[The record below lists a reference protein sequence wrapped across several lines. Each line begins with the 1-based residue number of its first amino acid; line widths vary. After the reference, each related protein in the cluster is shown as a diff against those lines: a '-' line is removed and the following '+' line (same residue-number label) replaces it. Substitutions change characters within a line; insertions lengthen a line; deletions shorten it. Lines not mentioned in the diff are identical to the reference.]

1 MVYFKGHRK
10 VPLISEGNMRLAA
23 QTATEMNK
31 MQKALAELSE
41 MDELAARRSPFHQL
55 HPAAKLLT
63 TIVYILVTLSF
74 DKYDLSGIVPMV
86 LWPVLM
92 FTVSGVNVRTCFY
105 KLRIVL
111 PLVMAVGLFNPFFD
125 KEILVNIGGVGVSG
139 GVISMITLMLKGVF
153 CLMASFLLMATT
165 KIDSLCAALRK
176 LHVPAMMVSLLQLTY
191 RYVGVMTEELAVM
204 TDAYYLR
211 APGQKGIHISAWG
224 SFLGQLL
231 LRSMDRAQELFSSMM
246 LRGYHEHFHYADIDR
261 FKMRDAL
268 FMAGCILFFLILR
281 YGSIAQLIGGLIVR

>member
-1 MVYFKGHRK
+1 MPFIGEKA
-10 VPLISEGNMRLAA
+10 SF
-23 QTATEMNK
+23 MNK

-41 MDELAARRSPFHQL
+41 MDELAAMRSPVHRL
-55 HPAAKLLT
+55 HPGAKLIT
-63 TIVYILVTLSF
+63 TIAYIMITLSF
-74 DKYDLSGIVPMV
+74 GKYDLPGLVPMV
-86 LWPVLM
+86 LWPAMM
-92 FTVSGVNVRTCFY
+92 FSLSGVKVRTCFY

-125 KEILVNIGGVGVSG
+125 RQTILTIGNIAISG

-153 CLMASFLLMATT
+153 SLMASFLLMATT

-176 LHVPAMMVSLLQLTY
+176 LHVPAILVSLLQLTY

-204 TDAYYLR
+204 TDAYHLR

-231 LRSMDRAQELFSSMM
+231 LRSMDRAQELYSSMI
-246 LRGYHEHFHYADIDR
+246 LRGYHEHFHYADIER
-261 FKMRDAL
+261 FRGRDAL
-268 FMAGCILFFLILR
+268 YMLVSILLFVLLR
-281 YGSIAQLIGGLIVR
+281 YGNISQLIGGLVVR